1 MNIIM
6 EGLVEK
12 FQSARGFPDN
22 EVSPSGP
29 DTGSD
34 HGQISVRS
42 RSIGLLL
49 MKIYEDFYKKV
60 KKRLWRNGHEPIRS
74 HPNYEIV
81 LYTMHSRFRASPRHG
96 GHGVFL
102 NF

>member
-34 HGQISVRS
+34 HGQISVNWFVVD
-42 RSIGLLL
+42 
-49 MKIYEDFYKKV
+49 EDF
-60 KKRLWRNGHEPIRS
+60 
-74 HPNYEIV
+74 
-81 LYTMHSRFRASPRHG
+81 
-96 GHGVFL
+96 
-102 NF
+102 

>member
-1 MNIIM
+1 VNEYHIP

-34 HGQISVRS
+34 HGQISVNWFVVD
-42 RSIGLLL
+42 
-49 MKIYEDFYKKV
+49 EDF
-60 KKRLWRNGHEPIRS
+60 
-74 HPNYEIV
+74 
-81 LYTMHSRFRASPRHG
+81 
-96 GHGVFL
+96 
-102 NF
+102 

>member
-60 KKRLWRNGHEPIRS
+60 KKRLWKTGMNLSVHTQTMKSCYIRCTPASEPLRGTAGM
-74 HPNYEIV
+74 E
-81 LYTMHSRFRASPRHG
+81 F
-96 GHGVFL
+96 F
-102 NF
+102 